1 VTRDGDG
8 ASIRQTAMFDPVGFW
23 GQAYWSALF
32 PIHQLVFSGMLR
44 GIGRAA
50 ERAGPSGTGILP

>member
-1 VTRDGDG
+1 
-8 ASIRQTAMFDPVGFW
+8 MFDPVGFW